1 MTNKRLT
8 ALAAIDIMVI
18 LISLIWKPTTYN
30 LKIVDIV
37 ILLVAIVFGVW
48 IIVRTFKWKR
58 TQK

>member
-1 MTNKRLT
+1 MTKKRLT

-37 ILLVAIVFGVW
+37 ILLVAIVFVVW